1 LVELSSN
8 KVFMSKYNIL
18 FICTHNSARSI
29 IGEAVASTHLSGKF
43 VGYSAGLHPQDS
55 VSPFAL
61 EIADELQYSR
71 DNLRS
76 KSWEEFNA
84 PDAPTM
90 NFIIY
95 LYDPSNGEA
104 IPHIPGNPASAYW
117 TFPDPSILKDEAAQR
132 RAMRAV
138 MVGLRKRLE
147 ILDSLPIEQLDA
159 ITTQRFLAEIN
170 QTA

>member
-1 LVELSSN
+1 VELSSN

-43 VGYSAGLHPQDS
+43 IGYSAGLHPQDS

-90 NFIIY
+90 NFIIS

-104 IPHIPGNPASAYW
+104 IPHLPGNPASAYW
-117 TFPDPSILKDEAAQR
+117 IFPDPSNLTGNDDVKR

-138 MVGLRKRLE
+138 MVGLKKRVE
-147 ILDSLPIEQLDA
+147 ILASLPIEQLDA
-159 ITTQRFLAEIN
+159 IAIQKKLAEIN

>member
-1 LVELSSN
+1 
-8 KVFMSKYNIL
+8 MSKYNIL
-18 FICTHNSARSI
+18 FVCTHNSARSI
-29 IGEAVASTHLSGKF
+29 IGEAVASTHYSGKF

-61 EIADELQYSR
+61 AIADELQYPR
-71 DNLRS
+71 ENLRS

-84 PDAPTM
+84 PGSPM
-90 NFIIY
+90 INFIIS

-117 TFPDPSILKDEAAQR
+117 TFPDPSTLKDEDVQR
-132 RAMRAV
+132 RAMRSV
-138 MVGLRKRLE
+138 MVGLKKRME
-147 ILDSLPIEQLDA
+147 ILASLPIEDLDA
-159 ITTQRFLAEIN
+159 ITVQRFLAEIN

>member
-1 LVELSSN
+1 
-8 KVFMSKYNIL
+8 MSKYNVL
-18 FICTHNSARSI
+18 FVCTHNSARSI
-29 IGEAVASTHLSGKF
+29 IGEAVASTHYSGKF
-43 VGYSAGLHPQDS
+43 VGYSAGLHPQES

-61 EIADELQYSR
+61 EIADELLYPR

-84 PDAPTM
+84 PNAPTM
-90 NFIIY
+90 HFIIS

-104 IPHIPGNPASAYW
+104 IPHLPGNPASAYW
-117 TFPDPSILKDEAAQR
+117 TFPDPSTLKGDDTQR

-138 MVGLRKRLE
+138 MVGLKKRME
-147 ILDSLPIEQLDA
+147 ILASLPIGDLDA
-159 ITTQRFLAEIN
+159 ITIQKKLAEIN